1 MVYKMRWLAALQDWL
16 KAEMTAHPRL
26 MLLGDFNIAPEDRD
40 VHDPK
45 KWEGQNLVSP
55 EERAAFRAMQ
65 EAGLVDAFRMFEQE
79 DKQFSWWDYRMFGF
93 KRNAGLRI
101 DHIMLSP
108 ELARRCESCHID
120 RVPRGWE
127 QPSDHTPVVAA
138 LRDA

>member
-1 MVYKMRWLAALQDWL
+1 
-16 KAEMTAHPRL
+16 
-26 MLLGDFNIAPEDRD
+26 PEDRD

-65 EAGLVDAFRMFEQE
+65 AAGLVDAFRMFEQE
-79 DKQFSWWDYRMFGF
+79 DKLFSWWDYRMFGF

-108 ELARRCESCHID
+108 ELAKLCESCHID
-120 RVPRGWE
+120 RVPRTWE

-138 LRDA
+138 LRSA